1 MKRPEKKA
9 LLPKT
14 MDEQIEF
21 GYRESDIDPLLDEL
35 EALRNAEP
43 FPSLEEVSKYF
54 KGDGVFHQITDVYN
68 YFAKFK
74 TRTIEVMP
82 EVGKEYEFK
91 NGDFWCRKVF
101 DGFMSTDEW
110 ICKTIRPI
118 STPNRDEVIAKA
130 KELGLTDSE
139 LEVLCN
145 TK

>member
-1 MKRPEKKA
+1 MKRPKKFTVNPDSYLA
-9 LLPKT
+9 T
-14 MDEQIEF
+14 
-21 GYRESDIDPLLDEL
+21 DIDPLLDEL
-35 EALRNAEP
+35 EALRGYEK
-43 FPSLEEVSKYF
+43 FPTLQEFAKWTGFCERNVGDIYDYF
-54 KGDGVFHQITDVYN
+54 K
-68 YFAKFK
+68 AFK
-74 TRTIEVMP
+74 TIEVMP
-82 EVGKEYEFK
+82 EVGREYEFK
-91 NGDFWCRKVF
+91 NGNFWCRKVF